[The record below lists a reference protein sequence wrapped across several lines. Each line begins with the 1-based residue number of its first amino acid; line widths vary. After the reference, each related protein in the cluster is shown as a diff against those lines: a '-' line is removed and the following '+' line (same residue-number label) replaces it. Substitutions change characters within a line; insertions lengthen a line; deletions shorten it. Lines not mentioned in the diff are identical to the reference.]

1 MGWWATSMAR
11 VVITAVVVKGRSKS
25 EVDRDYGFNLAGLQ
39 YASTRC
45 NSSGSKARVIVMG
58 TSSL

>member
-1 MGWWATSMAR
+1 MAR